1 MNRLRTGIMLL
12 CTGLLVA
19 ALPSPGKADEWNKK
33 TDVTFNGPVEI
44 PGIVLPAGKYVFKL
58 ADSQSDRNI
67 VQIFNAD
74 ETHLYATILAVP
86 DYRLQPTG
94 KTVVN
99 FEERAAGAPEAV
111 QAWFYPG
118 DNYGN
123 EFVYPKV
130 KATQLAQVNN
140 KPVPSMPQEM
150 AKNITTP
157 AKTMK
162 EPQVMAMKKTPL
174 KAVKP
179 TGEQVEIAEVI
190 MPAPAAQKPARRLP
204 ATASELPLLTLIG
217 LLALGVAAGLRAVS
231 KRVA

>member
-1 MNRLRTGIMLL
+1 MLL